1 MPRKAKAQ
9 RTGEERVIQLAAAR
23 VQFDPTETREEL
35 QTQLRELAKVIASGL
50 STLELNQSKELLGV
64 FVSDLFL
71 SVSDRERQEFRCQR
85 QAEGIAAA
93 RARGVRFGADPKPL
107 PDNFDECYEAWL
119 NGDMTATDAA
129 AACGLSR
136 KGFYR
141 MRKKKQDRNAAV

>member
-1 MPRKAKAQ
+1 LPRKAKAQ

-23 VQFDPTETREEL
+23 VQFDPTGTREEL

>member
-23 VQFDPTETREEL
+23 VQFDPTGTREEL

-50 STLELNQSKELLGV
+50 STLELYQSKELLGV

>member
-23 VQFDPTETREEL
+23 VQFDPTGTREEL

-50 STLELNQSKELLGV
+50 STLELNQSKALLGV
-64 FVSDLFL
+64 FVCYLFL

>member
-1 MPRKAKAQ
+1 MSTDPNKSNEGTQETLQ
-9 RTGEERVIQLAAAR
+9 RLAR
-23 VQFDPTETREEL
+23 DVVSDISELDP
-35 QTQLRELAKVIASGL
+35 SH
-50 STLELNQSKELLGV
+50 SKELLGI
-64 FVSDLFL
+64 FVSEMFR
-71 SVSDRERQEFRCQR
+71 SMAEQERREERRAR

>member
-23 VQFDPTETREEL
+23 VQFDPTGTREEL

-64 FVSDLFL
+64 FVSDLSL

-119 NGDMTATDAA
+119 NGDMPATDAA

>member
-23 VQFDPTETREEL
+23 VQFDPTGTREEL

-93 RARGVRFGADPKPL
+93 RARGVRFGADPKTL

>member
-23 VQFDPTETREEL
+23 VQFDPTGTREEL